1 MTVLSRSGSDLGQ
14 APPSRST
21 SKGDGPVRP
30 PHEILLD
37 AYAART
43 CPVKTHNA
51 FDPTVTIPP
60 VESGG
65 RLTELFDGASA
76 FEAVVLEQLI
86 TSCPG
91 RVVDLRLLAE
101 HPPDERTRACLAAME
116 SGAEVI
122 IAGLLPVDGP
132 GHRVGRPDLL
142 IRGADASSGTP
153 AYHPAAVKWHRV
165 IERARPPVIE
175 DPTSPAAGLGP
186 APSSGS
192 FEPAVVHYS
201 TLADPAPAAAR
212 TLPDHTLRFGSR
224 AADFLQLA
232 HYHRMLQACGFAAAP
247 ARGAVIG
254 TDGGPS
260 GSCDGRRG
268 APVEGLPADPV
279 LAWADLERPS
289 IRTFSRTH
297 PDGWRLRSLLER
309 YDFEQGFRIAIAE
322 VAARQTG
329 DPGTDPAPL
338 VRPIVNAE
346 CGRCHWWEHCRPQL
360 DPDDVSL
367 RIDKGALDAREIVT
381 LRRHGIGTVTDLAG
395 VDLDQLLT
403 WYLPEVTHR
412 SGAEVRIRTAVR
424 RARMLRDGRW
434 FDRETSGPITV
445 PGAYVEIDFDIESAA
460 NGRVYLWGFRVQRA
474 SGPAV
479 YSEFSRFAEL
489 DEADELEL
497 AREAFEWLRSVV
509 ECGDPVLV
517 YHYSGYEVAKI
528 RGLADRADDPLL
540 DWAAAYAEEQFVD
553 LLEIV
558 KAHYFGV
565 AGLGLKPMAAHAGF
579 SWRDDDPGGLN
590 SQMWFAEAVHAESL
604 SARAAARRR
613 ILEYNED
620 DVIAT
625 SQLRAWLR
633 AQ

>member
-1 MTVLSRSGSDLGQ
+1 MTVLSRDPDLGDS
-14 APPSRST
+14 PPLS
-21 SKGDGPVRP
+21 
-30 PHEILLD
+30 EILLD
-37 AYAART
+37 AYAARS

-86 TSCPG
+86 TSCRG

-101 HPPDERTRACLAAME
+101 HPRAERARACLAAME

-122 IAGLLPVDGP
+122 IAGLLPVDAP

-142 IRGADASSGTP
+142 IRGADTRAGTP
-153 AYHPAAVKWHRV
+153 AYHPAAVKWHKI
-165 IERARPPVIE
+165 IERARPPAV
-175 DPTSPAAGLGP
+175 DHAPPGSSPAPRDTGP
-186 APSSGS
+186 V
-192 FEPAVVHYS
+192 EPAAVCYT
-201 TLADPAPAAAR
+201 TLAQPRPADAQG
-212 TLPDHTLRFGSR
+212 LPGHVLRLGSR
-224 AADFLQLA
+224 SADFLQLA

-247 ARGAVIG
+247 ALGAVIG
-254 TDGGPS
+254 TDGSPT
-260 GSCDGRRG
+260 GSFDPVRS
-268 APVEGLPADPV
+268 APVEGLPAGPV
-279 LAWADLERPS
+279 LAWADLDRPS
-289 IRTFSRTH
+289 VRTFSRSH

-309 YDFEQGFRIAIAE
+309 YDFEQSFRVAIAE
-322 VAARQTG
+322 VAARQSG
-329 DPGTDPAPL
+329 HPETDPAPL

-360 DPDDVSL
+360 HPDDVSL

-381 LRRHGIGTVTDLAG
+381 LRRHGIGTVTDLAE
-395 VDLDQLLT
+395 VDLEQLLA

-412 SGAEVRIRTAVR
+412 SGAEARIRTAAR

-434 FDRETSGPITV
+434 FDRETGGPIEV
-445 PGAYVEIDFDIESAA
+445 PAGEVEIDFDIESAA
-460 NGRVYLWGFRVQRA
+460 DGRVYLWGFLVQRA
-474 SGPAV
+474 GGPAV
-479 YSEFSRFAEL
+479 YHEFSRFAEL
-489 DEADELEL
+489 DESAELDL

-509 ECGDPVLV
+509 EAGEPVVV

-528 RGLADRADDPLL
+528 RGLADRAGDPLL

-558 KAHYFGV
+558 KTHYFGV
-565 AGLGLKPMAAHAGF
+565 AGLGLKLMAAHAGF
-579 SWRDDDPGGLN
+579 SWRDEDPGGLN
-590 SQMWFAEAVHAESL
+590 SQVWFAEAVHAGTPP
-604 SARAAARRR
+604 ARAAARQRV
-613 ILEYNED
+613 LEYNED

-625 SQLRAWLR
+625 AQLRAWLR